1 MDNGELTVRGPHFRT
16 SRTLLMGILNVTP
29 DSFSDGGRYLDAD
42 LAIERGVQMVED
54 GADLVDIGGESTR
67 PGSIPVSESEEL
79 RRVMPVIEG
88 LIARIDVPVSI
99 DTQKPGVAR
108 RCVAEGAAIIN
119 DVSGF
124 RNPAMMEAASECG
137 ASVVLMHMRGTPET
151 MQLDTEYSDVVAEVG
166 RYLEERAN
174 AAAQAGVEEV
184 AIDPGLGFGKTAR
197 QNFEILARLREIE
210 NLGYPV
216 LIGPSR
222 KAFLGSLPSRL
233 PTEERL
239 EGTLAAVAV
248 GVLNGA
254 RIVRVHD
261 VRPCRRVLDVLSAV
275 SEVSHAR

>member
-42 LAIERGVQMVED
+42 LAIARGLQMVED

-67 PGSIPVSESEEL
+67 PGAPPVSEAEEL

-88 LIARIDVPVSI
+88 LVARIEVPVSI

-108 RCVAEGAAIIN
+108 LCVAEGAAIIN

-124 RNPAMMEAASECG
+124 RNPAMMEVASECG

-166 RYLEERAN
+166 RYLEERAI
-174 AAAQAGVEEV
+174 AAAQG
-184 AIDPGLGFGKTAR
+184 
-197 QNFEILARLREIE
+197 
-210 NLGYPV
+210 
-216 LIGPSR
+216 
-222 KAFLGSLPSRL
+222 
-233 PTEERL
+233 
-239 EGTLAAVAV
+239 AA
-248 GVLNGA
+248 
-254 RIVRVHD
+254 
-261 VRPCRRVLDVLSAV
+261 S
-275 SEVSHAR
+275 

>member
-1 MDNGELTVRGPHFRT
+1 
-16 SRTLLMGILNVTP
+16 MGILNVTP
-29 DSFSDGGRYLDAD
+29 DSFSDGGQYLDAS
-42 LAIERGVQMVED
+42 LAIERGLQMVED

-67 PGSIPVSESEEL
+67 PGARPVNEAEEL
-79 RRVMPVIEG
+79 RRVMPVLQG
-88 LIARIDVPVSI
+88 LVARIEVPVSI

-124 RNPAMMEAASECG
+124 RNPAMMEVAAECG

-151 MQLDTEYSDVVAEVG
+151 MQHDTEYGDVVAEVG
-166 RYLEERAN
+166 RYLVGQ
-174 AAAQAGVEEV
+174 AAAATQAGVDEV

-197 QNFEILARLREIE
+197 QNFEVLARLGEIA

-222 KAFLGSLPSRL
+222 KSFLGSLSSGL
-233 PTEERL
+233 PIEERL
-239 EGTLAAVAV
+239 EGTLAAVAA

-261 VRPCRRVLDVLSAV
+261 VRPCRRVLDVLDAV
-275 SEVSHAR
+275 SEAGHAR